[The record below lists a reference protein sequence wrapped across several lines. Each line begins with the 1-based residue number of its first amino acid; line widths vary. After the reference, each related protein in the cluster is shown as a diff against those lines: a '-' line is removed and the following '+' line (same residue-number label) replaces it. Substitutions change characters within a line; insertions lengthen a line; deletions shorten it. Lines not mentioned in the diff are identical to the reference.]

1 VFAPQQDKLTK
12 SNAKVSSAKAK
23 ASSAKVTSAS
33 SQPEPVRAL
42 SQPERATR
50 GSQSTAKV
58 RNLVSIVHV
67 HTNDIRMRQ
76 GGVGLKGSSSSS
88 RRRGGS
94 Q

>member
-1 VFAPQQDKLTK
+1 VFAQQQDKLTK
-12 SNAKVSSAKAK
+12 RNAKVSSAMVK
-23 ASSAKVTSAS
+23 ASCAKVTSAS
-33 SQPEPVRAL
+33 SQPEPARAL
-42 SQPERATR
+42 SQPVRATR

-67 HTNDIRMRQ
+67 HKNDIRMRQ
-76 GGVGLKGSSSSS
+76 GGVGLKGSSSLS